1 MSFIVEAVKH
11 RMELLKLIGI
21 GLCTPYATIVL
32 LMFTDEE
39 YISKHFSLKFF
50 LVSILMTVFGVAC
63 IMRSIDLIDSYLS
76 NKKDDL

>member
-1 MSFIVEAVKH
+1 
-11 RMELLKLIGI
+11 
-21 GLCTPYATIVL
+21 
-32 LMFTDEE
+32 MFTDEA

>member
-1 MSFIVEAVKH
+1 MSFIIEAVKH
-11 RMELLKLIGI
+11 RIELLKLIGI
-21 GLCTPYATIVL
+21 GLCTPCATIVL
-32 LMFTDEE
+32 LMFTDEA